1 MDELKKHKNEA
12 KKLFYLS
19 VKKDIDKWTGGTD
32 RIDDFRSPRYNIFRF
47 DVIRQRGK
55 SSSVTFRNCDTD
67 QRITIGKSNI
77 FNFKILMCIKR
88 LEYHFI
94 YEEMNEENN
103 SQIEYL
109 KSGLEQVRGNFI
121 KEIRKKK
128 LKKIK

>member
-1 MDELKKHKNEA
+1 
-12 KKLFYLS
+12 
-19 VKKDIDKWTGGTD
+19 
-32 RIDDFRSPRYNIFRF
+32 
-47 DVIRQRGK
+47 
-55 SSSVTFRNCDTD
+55 
-67 QRITIGKSNI
+67 
-77 FNFKILMCIKR
+77 MCIKR